1 MDSRLILNLAC
12 TGMVPTKRQN
22 PALPETPEEIARD
35 VRRCRERGASIVHL
49 HARID
54 GVPTYRKESYANI
67 IAAVREACPDI
78 VVCVSCSG
86 RNFPALEQRAEVL
99 ELDGDLKPEMASLTL
114 GSLNFP
120 RQASVTDPAMIAGLA
135 ERMQARG
142 IVPELEV
149 FDLGMLEV
157 SHYLLRKKVLRPPL
171 YYNILLG
178 SLGTASLSPLNLG
191 TLLAALPEGAT
202 WALAGIGRFQLAAN
216 TMAISAGGHIRVGL
230 EDNLYFDSA
239 RTKPATNAM
248 LVERAAT
255 IARLC
260 EREPATPA
268 EARAL
273 IGLAQR

>member
-1 MDSRLILNLAC
+1 MDRKLIINLAC
-12 TGMVPTKRQN
+12 TGMVPTKEQN
-22 PALPETPEEIARD
+22 PDLPETPEEIAGD
-35 VRRCRERGASIVHL
+35 VRRCRELGASIVHL

-54 GVPTYRKESYANI
+54 GVPTYRKEIYVDI
-67 IAAVREACPDI
+67 IAAVREAVPDI
-78 VVCVSCSG
+78 IVCVSCSG
-86 RNFPALEQRAEVL
+86 RNFPNIEQRSEVL
-99 ELDGDLKPEMASLTL
+99 ELEGDLKPEMASLTL

-120 RQASVTDPAMIAGLA
+120 KQASVTDPAMIAGLA

-149 FDLGMLEV
+149 FDLGMLEI
-157 SHYLLRKKVLRPPL
+157 SRYLLRKGMLRPPL

-216 TMAISAGGHIRVGL
+216 TMAISAGGHIRIGL
-230 EDNLYFDSA
+230 EDNIFFDSA
-239 RTKPATNAM
+239 RKKLATNPM
-248 LVERAAT
+248 LVERAAA
-255 IARLC
+255 IARLL

-273 IGLAQR
+273 IGLAPR